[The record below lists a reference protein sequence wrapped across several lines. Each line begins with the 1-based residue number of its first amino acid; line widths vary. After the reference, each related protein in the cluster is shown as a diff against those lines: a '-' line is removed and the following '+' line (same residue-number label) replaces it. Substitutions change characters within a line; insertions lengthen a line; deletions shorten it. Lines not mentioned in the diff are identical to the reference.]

1 MEKDLNESISE
12 QGIIITLAVIAVAV
26 ICFALLIIHGAA
38 RMSSQAK
45 EFAERCAVENGVIV
59 PAQSADICIPKWII
73 FEESPK

>member
-1 MEKDLNESISE
+1 
-12 QGIIITLAVIAVAV
+12 
-26 ICFALLIIHGAA
+26 
-38 RMSSQAK
+38 MSSQAK